1 MKATLL
7 MALMLSSVNSA
18 LAQPPSNQQAS
29 TSSCNPQDIMGRQS
43 ERLKVLV
50 QARSLFAEAYR
61 KFVFKREQ
69 LDSLKDEVARRGK
82 VSIFFRSLKNPLYR
96 TSEIQRLERELER
109 DIRALKDADVLI
121 QIESQDTNFEYER
134 DKLRCL
140 VENAPN
146 N

>member
-82 VSIFFRSLKNPLYR
+82 VSIFFSK
-96 TSEIQRLERELER
+96 SEKSALPN
-109 DIRALKDADVLI
+109 IRNSATRARARAG
-121 QIESQDTNFEYER
+121 Y
-134 DKLRCL
+134 
-140 VENAPN
+140 
-146 N
+146 